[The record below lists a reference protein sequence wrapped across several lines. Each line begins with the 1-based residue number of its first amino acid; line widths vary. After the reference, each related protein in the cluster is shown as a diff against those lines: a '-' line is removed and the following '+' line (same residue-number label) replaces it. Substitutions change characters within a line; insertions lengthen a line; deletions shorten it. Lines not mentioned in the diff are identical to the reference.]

1 MSFGSMRALCAIA
14 LSAVAA
20 LASATPLVFGSRT
33 LEVPTP
39 DGFLPASTAYPV
51 IFSASSA
58 FLAPTNRLA
67 EAYVTQAD
75 GDAMAAGQLQ
85 SLSRYFQLQSPRA
98 LDGKPLSAAEFRA
111 NAKNIETTLETAM
124 KDVGSQTGQL
134 LRDGN
139 QRVQQQT
146 GVDPGVK
153 ISDIGYHGIFRR
165 EDWGIFFSMSSAVSA
180 AGAAGSDRMFCAG
193 AVALVDHQL
202 VYFYAYALER
212 SPADR
217 DWARR
222 ALSAWVDATRAANPD
237 DAALEASAAPRRSNW
252 LVRVLVF
259 AVLGGVI
266 GVLYGR
272 LRASR
277 G

>member
-1 MSFGSMRALCAIA
+1 MTSGWIRAIGAMA
-14 LSAVAA
+14 LSAMAA
-20 LASATPLVFGSRT
+20 LAGAAPLVFGSRS
-33 LEVPTP
+33 LEVPQP
-39 DGFLPASTAYPV
+39 EGFLTGSTAYPP

-58 FLAPTNRLA
+58 FLPPSNRLV
-67 EAYVTQAD
+67 EVYVTQAD
-75 GDAMAAGQLQ
+75 GDAMVAGKLQ
-85 SLSRYFQLQSPRA
+85 SLSRYFQLQVPRA
-98 LDGKPLSAAEFRA
+98 LEGKPLSVAEFGA
-111 NAKNIETTLETAM
+111 NAKTIETSLETAM
-124 KDVGSQTGQL
+124 KDAGSQAGQL
-134 LRDGN
+134 THDGN

-153 ISDIGYHGIFRR
+153 ISDVGYHGIFRR

-180 AGAAGSDRMFCAG
+180 AGSGSDRMFCAG
-193 AVALVDHQL
+193 ALALVDHQL

-212 SPADR
+212 TPADR
-217 DWARR
+217 DWAKR

-237 DAALEASAAPRRSNW
+237 DDALEASAAPRRNNW